1 MTIRHS
7 DDGGYSWS
15 EGFLM
20 WEGPSAYSQLVSLG
34 AGGMLSSPASR
45 THDAASAYSQLV
57 VSSGRMLMSAASPS

>member
-45 THDAASAYSQLV
+45 THDAASAY
-57 VSSGRMLMSAASPS
+57 